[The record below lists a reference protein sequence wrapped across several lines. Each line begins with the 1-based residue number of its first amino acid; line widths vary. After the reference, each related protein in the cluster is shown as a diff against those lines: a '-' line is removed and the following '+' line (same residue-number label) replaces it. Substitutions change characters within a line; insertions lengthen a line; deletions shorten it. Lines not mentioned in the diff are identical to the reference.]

1 MEENTLSTMT
11 FKEYQNLTNSQKEL
25 HNFELLQK
33 LYDVAKETRDH
44 AKMTNG
50 RVCKLETWN
59 NIMKGAIII
68 LSAVVLPVAIKVLEL
83 HITN

>member
-1 MEENTLSTMT
+1 MEENLPITMS
-11 FKEYQNLTNSQKEL
+11 FEEYQKLTKSQKEL

-33 LYDVAKETRDH
+33 LYGVAKETRDH

-68 LSAVVLPVAIKVLEL
+68 LSAVVLPIAIKVLEL

>member
-1 MEENTLSTMT
+1 MEENLPITMS
-11 FKEYQNLTNSQKEL
+11 FEEYQKLTKSQKEL

-33 LYDVAKETRDH
+33 LYGVAKETRDH

-50 RVCKLETWN
+50 RVGKLETWN

-68 LSAVVLPVAIKVLEL
+68 LSAVVLPIAIKVLEL